1 MRNVMHEGSEIN
13 TGTVL
18 PAGVTMP
25 EVMEACAK
33 ATGWEK
39 QASGWSLPEAAELPK
54 AEKSYLKR
62 GKGIACALKN
72 VGFSFGFPEEC
83 TAIIELHG
91 GSEIEK
97 AVLHHAGADVG
108 QGAHTVL
115 LQMAAEA
122 TGLPMEKIEV
132 LYSDTATSKNSG
144 SASASRLT
152 FMAGNSIIGAAEAAM
167 EKWQN
172 EERPAIGTYKYE
184 PPRNNAF

>member
-1 MRNVMHEGSEIN
+1 MSAFPLGS
-13 TGTVL
+13 
-18 PAGVTMP
+18 
-25 EVMEACAK
+25 
-33 ATGWEK
+33 
-39 QASGWSLPEAAELPK
+39 
-54 AEKSYLKR
+54 R
-62 GKGIACALKN
+62 KN
-72 VGFSFGFPEEC
+72 VLRS
-83 TAIIELHG
+83 IELHG
-91 GSEIEK
+91 GGEIEK

-122 TGLPMEKIEV
+122 TGVPMEKIEV
-132 LYSDTATSKNSG
+132 LYSDTATSENSG

-184 PPRNNAF
+184 PPRTTPFDPETGHSFPISPMGMSQKRLIWKWMWIPVRSNY